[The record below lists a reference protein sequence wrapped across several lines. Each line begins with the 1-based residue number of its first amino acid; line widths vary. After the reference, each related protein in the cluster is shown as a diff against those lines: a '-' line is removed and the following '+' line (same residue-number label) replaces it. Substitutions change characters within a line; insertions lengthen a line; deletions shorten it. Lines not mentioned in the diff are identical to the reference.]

1 MKPQQK
7 SLALHIKAAAA
18 VDEATLAAINAFTL
32 REFTAEELQVREYVL
47 AHNCIDRDNE
57 VFDESLLDDFA
68 RTIPGKGV
76 YIIHPTS
83 WEGDGGPAE
92 GRVFAAETKTM
103 PLEELRTMLREPDLQ
118 LPPDRTTAKVLITR
132 AFFAKTPENASLLI
146 KQDAGIAGDVSIGFE
161 ARQRVPIV
169 DRDGRELTARRWMGP
184 GKALEM
190 SLVWL
195 GAQPGARAV
204 KNAPRSND
212 THPEPTMDLTQEQI
226 ADLQA
231 KAASGEK
238 NTTLLTALKTALG
251 ADAGLLD
258 NPDQLKAHIADAK
271 AYKTALI
278 EDVIATERQL
288 GVVGDAPEDVEEAKT
303 FYANMGVD
311 KLKAVHKGL
320 EKRVPNRQGGMKG
333 ANTNQGALG
342 SQQAPEDSP
351 IHNPA
356 LAAA

>member
-1 MKPQQK
+1 MSLQQK
-7 SLALHIKAAAA
+7 TLALHLKAATA
-18 VDEATLAAINAFTL
+18 VDEATLAAINALTL
-32 REFTAEELQVREYVL
+32 RAFTADELQVRDYAL

-103 PLEELRTMLREPDLQ
+103 TLEELRTLLREPDLQ
-118 LPPDRTTAKVLITR
+118 LPPDRTTAKLLITR

-146 KQDAGIAGDVSIGFE
+146 KQDAGIAGDVSVGFE
-161 ARQRVPIV
+161 ARQRVPIL

-204 KNAPRSND
+204 KNAPRTTD

-226 ADLQA
+226 AELQA
-231 KAASGEK
+231 KAASGAK
-238 NTTLLTALKTALG
+238 DTTLLNALKTALG
-251 ADAGLLD
+251 DDASLLD
-258 NPDQLKAHIADAK
+258 HPDQLKGYVADAK
-271 AYKTALI
+271 AFKSTLI
-278 EDVIATERQL
+278 DEVVATERQL
-288 GVVGDAPEDVEEAKT
+288 GVVGDDPKDVEDAKA
-303 FYANMGVD
+303 FYAGLSVD
-311 KLKAVHKGL
+311 KLQALHKGL
-320 EKRVPNRQGGMKG
+320 EKRLPNRGGMKG
-333 ANTNQGALG
+333 AHTNQGAPG
-342 SQQAPEDSP
+342 GQQAPADSP
-351 IHNPA
+351 INNPA
-356 LAAA
+356 LAA